1 MIGHGL
7 LCKLCDNVRR
17 VVLMLDG
24 SLFGVD
30 GLLSTVVVCQQYY
43 FDVPSVMYMKK
54 VA

>member
-1 MIGHGL
+1 M
-7 LCKLCDNVRR
+7 VYYVSYVTMS

-30 GLLSTVVVCQQYY
+30 GLLSSVVVCQQYY